1 LGRIDVW
8 DKDFHWVNRSFTDPT
23 LPAGYAPFNLRIINN
38 LLYVAYAKV
47 DPMTHEEEHGAGLG
61 LIDVFTPDG
70 MFVKRFASFGTLNA
84 PWGLTAST
92 PGFNGRGDDILVG
105 NFGDGHINVF
115 NALGQYKGQ
124 IMSKGMPIEIEGLW
138 SLETNVPG
146 ADPSLLY
153 FTAGIDDEAHGLF
166 GYIMHK

>member
-1 LGRIDVW
+1 
-8 DKDFHWVNRSFTDPT
+8 
-23 LPAGYAPFNLRIINN
+23 
-38 LLYVAYAKV
+38 
-47 DPMTHEEEHGAGLG
+47 
-61 LIDVFTPDG
+61 
-70 MFVKRFASFGTLNA
+70 
-84 PWGLTAST
+84 
-92 PGFNGRGDDILVG
+92 LVG